1 MIPSPALR
9 HLAVHDGEI
18 SGSGL
23 NASAFFKEKRGKSYA
38 PFSRDLR
45 QGEVDTI
52 FMHAMHQTDRYR
64 AMKKAGASEK
74 EIKAAFN
81 EPVEMRVFSWGGAID
96 TTMSPLD
103 SIRYHKSFLR
113 TGFMSMDPRTGH
125 VKAYVG
131 GIDYNDFQYDMV
143 NGGRRQIG
151 STIKP
156 YLYSLAMIEGI
167 SPCDEMLHVQQRLT
181 DENGRLW

>member
-1 MIPSPALR
+1 
-9 HLAVHDGEI
+9 
-18 SGSGL
+18 
-23 NASAFFKEKRGKSYA
+23 
-38 PFSRDLR
+38 
-45 QGEVDTI
+45 
-52 FMHAMHQTDRYR
+52 
-64 AMKKAGASEK
+64 
-74 EIKAAFN
+74 
-81 EPVEMRVFSWGGAID
+81 
-96 TTMSPLD
+96 MSPLD

-143 NGGRRQIG
+143 NGGRRRIG

-156 YLYSLAMIEGI
+156 SLYSLAMIEGI

-181 DENGRLW
+181 DENGRLWEPRNSNKKRIGEMVSVQWGLQNSDNWVTGLVDEPIVSLYVYSSAAFVRIKERNGSSSFDLFGDSGCLGW